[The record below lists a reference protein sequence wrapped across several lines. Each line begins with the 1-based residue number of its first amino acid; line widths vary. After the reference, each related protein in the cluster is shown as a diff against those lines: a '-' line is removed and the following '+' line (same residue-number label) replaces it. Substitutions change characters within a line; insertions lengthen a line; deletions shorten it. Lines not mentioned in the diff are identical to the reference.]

1 MKNKKTIILIVAII
15 FIIILGT
22 KKALGNKQ
30 DDNWI
35 DNRELQ
41 QIIENIENEN
51 SKVESHKIMDN
62 SEELYSSLVEPM
74 TD

>member
-51 SKVESHKIMDN
+51 S
-62 SEELYSSLVEPM
+62 
-74 TD
+74 